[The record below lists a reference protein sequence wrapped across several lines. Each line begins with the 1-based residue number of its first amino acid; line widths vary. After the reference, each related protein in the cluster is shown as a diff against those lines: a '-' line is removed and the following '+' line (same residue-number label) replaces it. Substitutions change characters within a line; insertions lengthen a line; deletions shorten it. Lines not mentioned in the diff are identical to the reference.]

1 MISAELDVAI
11 MMCLTAGTGDPM
23 VAFGRSGDELG
34 KVMREV
40 ETTLRFTTGS

>member
-1 MISAELDVAI
+1 
-11 MMCLTAGTGDPM
+11 M

-40 ETTLRFTTGS
+40 ETTLRFTTGW